1 MVDVLLTGFD
11 PFGSNLTNISR
22 QVCDYLREK
31 GISKISPFHSPKC
44 SEKGAAMPPRG
55 GEVEIEWRIE
65 DLSVDE
71 AGSSL
76 VANNILS
83 SGIFHS
89 GNKKYTPLPQAILHL
104 GLCSECEVPRIELV
118 ATNRMDF
125 KIADNSGRQI
135 LSASCAKNY
144 SIPVIQDGPSKW
156 ASTAPAKYF
165 PRHLLSI
172 PIDISTDAGNFVC
185 NETYAR
191 TLDAVTS
198 NSIKD
203 RMNRQLPTLF
213 LHLPPVEKMSLL
225 KQVKLVEELAAW
237 MVTPHTLTV
246 AGAVLIGDD
255 GRILSCRRSQ
265 NESFGGGWEF
275 PGGKVESGES
285 IEECLVREMDE
296 ELAIEIEVGAPLGI
310 IRKNTGPFVLEIHTW
325 SCKQISGEIQLS
337 VHDASRWL
345 DLSKLQDAEWLES
358 DAELIPQIIN
368 SLSN

>member
-1 MVDVLLTGFD
+1 MVNVLLTGFD
-11 PFGSNLTNISR
+11 PFGSNSANISR
-22 QVCDYLREK
+22 QVCDYLRKK
-31 GISKISPFHSPKC
+31 GISKISPLHSSKC
-44 SEKGAAMPPRG
+44 SEKGAALPSRG
-55 GEVEIEWRIE
+55 SEVEIEWYIE

-76 VANNILS
+76 VANNLLS
-83 SGIFHS
+83 SRIIHS
-89 GNKKYTPLPQAILHL
+89 RNKQFTPHPQAILHL

-118 ATNRMDF
+118 ATNKMDF

-135 LSASCAKNY
+135 SSTSCAENNLTQ
-144 SIPVIQDGPSKW
+144 IIQDGPSKW
-156 ASTAPAKYF
+156 ASTVPAKYF

-172 PIDISTDAGNFVC
+172 PIEISTDAGTFVC

-198 NSIKD
+198 LSIRD
-203 RMNRQLPTLF
+203 RLNRQLPTLF

-255 GRILSCRRSQ
+255 GRIFSCRRSQ
-265 NESFGGGWEF
+265 NESFAGGWEF

-285 IEECLVREMDE
+285 IKECLVREMDE
-296 ELAIEIEVGAPLGI
+296 ELAIEIEVGNPLGI
-310 IRKNTGPFVLEIHTW
+310 IRKSTGPFVLEIHAW

-345 DLSKLQDAEWLES
+345 DLSELQDAEWMDT

>member
-11 PFGSNLTNISR
+11 PFGSNSTNISR
-22 QVCDYLREK
+22 QVCDYLSEK
-31 GISKISPFHSPKC
+31 GISKISPLHSPKC
-44 SEKGAAMPPRG
+44 SEKGAATPPRG
-55 GEVEIEWRIE
+55 DAVEIEWHIE

-83 SGIFHS
+83 SRIIHS
-89 GNKKYTPLPQAILHL
+89 GDKIFTPHPQAILHL

-118 ATNRMDF
+118 ATNSMDF

-135 LSASCAKNY
+135 SSASSAKNNP
-144 SIPVIQDGPSKW
+144 IPVIQDGPSKW
-156 ASTAPAKYF
+156 ASTVAAKYF

-172 PIDISTDAGNFVC
+172 PVDISTDAGNFVC

-198 NSIKD
+198 HSIKD

-213 LHLPPVEKMSLL
+213 LHLPPVEKISLL

-237 MVTPHTLTV
+237 MITPHTLTV

-255 GRILSCRRSQ
+255 GRIFSCRRSK
-265 NESFGGGWEF
+265 NESFAGGWEF

-285 IEECLVREMDE
+285 IKECLVREMDE
-296 ELAIEIEVGAPLGI
+296 ELAIEIEVGKPLGI
-310 IRKNTGPFVLEIHTW
+310 IRKSTGPFVLEIHTW
-325 SCKQISGEIQLS
+325 SCMQKSGEIQLS

-345 DLSKLQDAEWLES
+345 ELSELQDAEWMDT
-358 DAELIPQIIN
+358 DAELIPQIVN